1 MSRYKQEI
9 AGREIWPVMT
19 DYKMSCCDC
28 GLVHNITFKTA
39 VIKRQNKNGSFTAT
53 EQKGKKFRVMLKVT
67 RNNRATGQ
75 VRRHMRKEE

>member
-1 MSRYKQEI
+1 MSRYRKEV
-9 AGREIWPVMT
+9 AGREVWPVMK
-19 DYKMSCCDC
+19 DYKMACCDC

-39 VIKRQNKNGSFTAT
+39 VVVLQNKKGSFIAE
-53 EQKGKKFRVMLKVT
+53 EQKGKKFRVMMKVT